1 MIHRDISPDNIM
13 IRRDGQVKLID
24 FGAARVAQEEDEKSL
39 TVMLKRGFSPEEQY
53 RSKGHQGPWTDIYA
67 LCATMYYMLTG
78 VIPPESM
85 ERVLEDKYVSLKEY
99 DIELDTK
106 IADAIDK
113 GLCVLAK
120 NRYQS
125 MSDLIHDIYGEE
137 EKLVIPKKDM
147 ASMEVESAVGETV
160 LDDNSTVLMD
170 DENKTVLMDEAEEIN
185 PIVVGKNKIVKFN
198 GKKKIF
204 AVIVLLA
211 IVLIGG
217 TFSFIA
223 QNSGNKE
230 ELANVASKE
239 NAVTTPT
246 VSPTPTAEIT
256 ATPEVLMPN
265 LVNQKIEEITPQ
277 IQSIQQGANIKTIE
291 VYSNTV
297 PVGNIV
303 SQLPEAG
310 SLLNPSQPLVVTLEV
325 SKGEELMT
333 VPNVKGKSLTTAKSK
348 LKKSGLKLKT
358 KSKYSSSYSKGKVIS
373 QNKKASAKVKKN
385 TTIQLVVSKGPKPTK
400 KPQATPRPT
409 VRPQRPTTSSG
420 KSSKKSKKSNK
431 SSDFQV
437 IGSDDYIELDT
448 IEKAYQIIV
457 SENVE
462 IVCFGFNKVN
472 TKGKIVEKNIPRM
485 GKNVF
490 KNSEIIL
497 DFLPNLISENP
508 KTGKSSNLNMSA
520 WAAVYSMKLIKEN
533 NWKFVSEREIISE
546 DVYSLLNLYRNV
558 KKVAILEEALYYYC
572 ENNTSLTKVYRKDR
586 YERIEYCYKR
596 CAELCKKIGY
606 PVEIESR
613 IIYPYIGNTI
623 AALKQI
629 VGSNNNFE
637 EKINELKKIIY
648 SNTLQQVLRI
658 AKNNKVNMSKKIL
671 FFCIRKKMIKLMYLL
686 IYIKQRVKNYEN

>member
-1 MIHRDISPDNIM
+1 MQEINTDDIKCPHCGFDPNAYKVNPRCLRLGTKLAGKYIIGKVIGEGGFGITYIGWDEKLELPIAIKEFFPPKIASRDTTTGNNTIYMFDHADEKSFEEGMRRSVKEARSMSKLEAYEGIVSIRDFFNENKTAYIIMEYVDGETLKEYLKENGKMEPEDVLKVMKPVMKALEQMHRTGMIHRDISPDNIM

-217 TFSFIA
+217 TFAFIA

-437 IGSDDYIELDT
+437 IGSDDYIEL
-448 IEKAYQIIV
+448 
-457 SENVE
+457 N
-462 IVCFGFNKVN
+462 
-472 TKGKIVEKNIPRM
+472 
-485 GKNVF
+485 
-490 KNSEIIL
+490 
-497 DFLPNLISENP
+497 
-508 KTGKSSNLNMSA
+508 
-520 WAAVYSMKLIKEN
+520 
-533 NWKFVSEREIISE
+533 
-546 DVYSLLNLYRNV
+546 
-558 KKVAILEEALYYYC
+558 
-572 ENNTSLTKVYRKDR
+572 
-586 YERIEYCYKR
+586 
-596 CAELCKKIGY
+596 
-606 PVEIESR
+606 
-613 IIYPYIGNTI
+613 
-623 AALKQI
+623 
-629 VGSNNNFE
+629 
-637 EKINELKKIIY
+637 
-648 SNTLQQVLRI
+648 
-658 AKNNKVNMSKKIL
+658 
-671 FFCIRKKMIKLMYLL
+671 
-686 IYIKQRVKNYEN
+686 

>member
-1 MIHRDISPDNIM
+1 MQEINTDDIKCPHCGFNPNAYKVNPRCLRLGTKLAGKYIIGKVIGEGGFGITYIGWDEKLELPIAIKEFFPPKIASRDTTTGNNTIYMFDHADEKSFEEGMRRSVKEARSMSKLEAYEGIVSIRDFFNENKTAYIIMEYVDGETLKEYLKENGKMEPEDVLKVMKPVMKALEQMHRTGMIHRDISPDNIM

-67 LCATMYYMLTG
+67 LSATMYYMLTG

-125 MSDLIHDIYGEE
+125 MSDLIHAIYGEE
-137 EKLVIPKKDM
+137 EKRVIPKKDM

-170 DENKTVLMDEAEEIN
+170 DENKTVLMDEAEKIDQ
-185 PIVVGKNKIVKFN
+185 IVVEKNRIVKFN

-217 TFSFIA
+217 TFVFTA
-223 QNSGNKE
+223 QNSGDKKE
-230 ELANVASKE
+230 LTNVASKE

-246 VSPTPTAEIT
+246 TSPTPTVEVT

-437 IGSDDYIELDT
+437 IGSDDYIEL
-448 IEKAYQIIV
+448 
-457 SENVE
+457 N
-462 IVCFGFNKVN
+462 
-472 TKGKIVEKNIPRM
+472 
-485 GKNVF
+485 
-490 KNSEIIL
+490 
-497 DFLPNLISENP
+497 
-508 KTGKSSNLNMSA
+508 
-520 WAAVYSMKLIKEN
+520 
-533 NWKFVSEREIISE
+533 
-546 DVYSLLNLYRNV
+546 
-558 KKVAILEEALYYYC
+558 
-572 ENNTSLTKVYRKDR
+572 
-586 YERIEYCYKR
+586 
-596 CAELCKKIGY
+596 
-606 PVEIESR
+606 
-613 IIYPYIGNTI
+613 
-623 AALKQI
+623 
-629 VGSNNNFE
+629 
-637 EKINELKKIIY
+637 
-648 SNTLQQVLRI
+648 
-658 AKNNKVNMSKKIL
+658 
-671 FFCIRKKMIKLMYLL
+671 
-686 IYIKQRVKNYEN
+686 

>member
-1 MIHRDISPDNIM
+1 MSENNKKICLGCMQEINTDDIKCPHCGFNPNAYKVNPRCLRLGTKLAGKYIIGKVIGEGGFGITYIGWDEKLELPIAIKEFFPPKIASRDTTTGNNTIYMFDHADEKSFEEGMRRSVKEARSMSKLEAYEGIVSIRDFFNENKTAYIIMEYVDGETLKEYLKENGKMEPEDVLKVMKPVMKALEQMHRTGMIHRDISPDNIM

-24 FGAARVAQEEDEKSL
+24 FGATRVAQEEDEKSL

-67 LCATMYYMLTG
+67 LSATMYYMLTG

-137 EKLVIPKKDM
+137 EKRVIPKDM
-147 ASMEVESAVGETV
+147 ASMEVESAVGENV

-170 DENKTVLMDEAEEIN
+170 DENKTVLMDEAEKIDQ
-185 PIVVGKNKIVKFN
+185 IVVEKNRIVKFN
-198 GKKKIF
+198 GKKKIL
-204 AVIVLLA
+204 AVIVSLA

-217 TFSFIA
+217 IFVFTA
-223 QNSGNKE
+223 QNSGDKKE
-230 ELANVASKE
+230 LTNVASKE

-246 VSPTPTAEIT
+246 TSPTPTVEVT

-291 VYSNTV
+291 VYSDTV

-310 SLLNPSQPLVVTLEV
+310 SLLNQSQPLVVTLEV

-373 QNKKASAKVKKN
+373 QNKKASSKVKKN
-385 TTIQLVVSKGPKPTK
+385 TTIQLVVSKGPEPTK

-437 IGSDDYIELDT
+437 IGSDDYIEL
-448 IEKAYQIIV
+448 
-457 SENVE
+457 N
-462 IVCFGFNKVN
+462 
-472 TKGKIVEKNIPRM
+472 
-485 GKNVF
+485 
-490 KNSEIIL
+490 
-497 DFLPNLISENP
+497 
-508 KTGKSSNLNMSA
+508 
-520 WAAVYSMKLIKEN
+520 
-533 NWKFVSEREIISE
+533 
-546 DVYSLLNLYRNV
+546 
-558 KKVAILEEALYYYC
+558 
-572 ENNTSLTKVYRKDR
+572 
-586 YERIEYCYKR
+586 
-596 CAELCKKIGY
+596 
-606 PVEIESR
+606 
-613 IIYPYIGNTI
+613 
-623 AALKQI
+623 
-629 VGSNNNFE
+629 
-637 EKINELKKIIY
+637 
-648 SNTLQQVLRI
+648 
-658 AKNNKVNMSKKIL
+658 
-671 FFCIRKKMIKLMYLL
+671 
-686 IYIKQRVKNYEN
+686 

>member
-1 MIHRDISPDNIM
+1 MSENNKKICLGCMQEINTDDIKCPHCGFNPNAYKVNPRCLRLGTKLAGKYIIGKVIGEGGFGITYIGWDEKLELPIAIKEFFPPKIASRDTTTGNNTIYMFDHADEKSFEEGMRRSVKEARSMSKLEAYEGIVSIRDFFNENKTAYIIMEYVDGETLKEYLKENGKMEPEDVLKVMKPVMKALEQMHRTGMIHRDISPDNIM

-67 LCATMYYMLTG
+67 LSATMYYMLTG

-137 EKLVIPKKDM
+137 EKRVIPKKDM

-170 DENKTVLMDEAEEIN
+170 DENKTVLMDDAEKIDQ
-185 PIVVGKNKIVKFN
+185 IVVEKNRIVKFN
-198 GKKKIF
+198 GKKKIL
-204 AVIVLLA
+204 AVIVSLA

-217 TFSFIA
+217 IFVFTA
-223 QNSGNKE
+223 QNSGDKKE
-230 ELANVASKE
+230 LTNVASKE

-246 VSPTPTAEIT
+246 TSPTPTVEVT
-256 ATPEVLMPN
+256 ATPKVLMPN

-291 VYSNTV
+291 VYSDTV

-310 SLLNPSQPLVVTLEV
+310 SLLNQSQPLVVTLEV

-373 QNKKASAKVKKN
+373 QNKKASSKVKKN

-409 VRPQRPTTSSG
+409 VRPKRPATSSG
-420 KSSKKSKKSNK
+420 KSSKKRKKSDE

-437 IGSDDYIELDT
+437 IGSDDYIEL
-448 IEKAYQIIV
+448 
-457 SENVE
+457 N
-462 IVCFGFNKVN
+462 
-472 TKGKIVEKNIPRM
+472 
-485 GKNVF
+485 
-490 KNSEIIL
+490 
-497 DFLPNLISENP
+497 
-508 KTGKSSNLNMSA
+508 
-520 WAAVYSMKLIKEN
+520 
-533 NWKFVSEREIISE
+533 
-546 DVYSLLNLYRNV
+546 
-558 KKVAILEEALYYYC
+558 
-572 ENNTSLTKVYRKDR
+572 
-586 YERIEYCYKR
+586 
-596 CAELCKKIGY
+596 
-606 PVEIESR
+606 
-613 IIYPYIGNTI
+613 
-623 AALKQI
+623 
-629 VGSNNNFE
+629 
-637 EKINELKKIIY
+637 
-648 SNTLQQVLRI
+648 
-658 AKNNKVNMSKKIL
+658 
-671 FFCIRKKMIKLMYLL
+671 
-686 IYIKQRVKNYEN
+686 

>member
-1 MIHRDISPDNIM
+1 MEKKICLGCMQEINTDDIKCPHCGFNPNAYKVNPRCLRLGTKLAGKYIIGKVIGEGGFGITYIGWDEKLELPIAIKEFFPPKIASRDTTTGNNTIYMFDHADEKSFEEGMRRSVKEARSMSKLEAYEGIVSIRDFFNENKTAYIIMEYVDGETLKEYLKENEKMEPEDVLKVMKPVMKALEQMHRTGMIHRDISPDNIM

-217 TFSFIA
+217 TFAFIA

-333 VPNVKGKSLTTAKSK
+333 VPNVKGKSLTTAKNK

-437 IGSDDYIELDT
+437 IGSDDYIEL
-448 IEKAYQIIV
+448 
-457 SENVE
+457 N
-462 IVCFGFNKVN
+462 
-472 TKGKIVEKNIPRM
+472 
-485 GKNVF
+485 
-490 KNSEIIL
+490 
-497 DFLPNLISENP
+497 
-508 KTGKSSNLNMSA
+508 
-520 WAAVYSMKLIKEN
+520 
-533 NWKFVSEREIISE
+533 
-546 DVYSLLNLYRNV
+546 
-558 KKVAILEEALYYYC
+558 
-572 ENNTSLTKVYRKDR
+572 
-586 YERIEYCYKR
+586 
-596 CAELCKKIGY
+596 
-606 PVEIESR
+606 
-613 IIYPYIGNTI
+613 
-623 AALKQI
+623 
-629 VGSNNNFE
+629 
-637 EKINELKKIIY
+637 
-648 SNTLQQVLRI
+648 
-658 AKNNKVNMSKKIL
+658 
-671 FFCIRKKMIKLMYLL
+671 
-686 IYIKQRVKNYEN
+686 

>member
-1 MIHRDISPDNIM
+1 MLISVVLPIYNVEKYL
-13 IRRDGQVKLID
+13 RRCLDSIVNQTYKN
-24 FGAARVAQEEDEKSL
+24 
-39 TVMLKRGFSPEEQY
+39 
-53 RSKGHQGPWTDIYA
+53 
-67 LCATMYYMLTG
+67 
-78 VIPPESM
+78 
-85 ERVLEDKYVSLKEY
+85 LEIL
-99 DIELDTK
+99 
-106 IADAIDK
+106 
-113 GLCVLAK
+113 
-120 NRYQS
+120 
-125 MSDLIHDIYGEE
+125 
-137 EKLVIPKKDM
+137 
-147 ASMEVESAVGETV
+147 
-160 LDDNSTVLMD
+160 
-170 DENKTVLMDEAEEIN
+170 
-185 PIVVGKNKIVKFN
+185 
-198 GKKKIF
+198 
-204 AVIVLLA
+204 
-211 IVLIGG
+211 
-217 TFSFIA
+217 
-223 QNSGNKE
+223 
-230 ELANVASKE
+230 
-239 NAVTTPT
+239 
-246 VSPTPTAEIT
+246 
-256 ATPEVLMPN
+256 
-265 LVNQKIEEITPQ
+265 LVNDGSTDNCLKICEE
-277 IQSIQQGANIKTIE
+277 
-291 VYSNTV
+291 Y
-297 PVGNIV
+297 
-303 SQLPEAG
+303 
-310 SLLNPSQPLVVTLEV
+310 
-325 SKGEELMT
+325 
-333 VPNVKGKSLTTAKSK
+333 AKSDNRI
-348 LKKSGLKLKT
+348 
-358 KSKYSSSYSKGKVIS
+358 KVI
-373 QNKKASAKVKKN
+373 NKKNAGLGMARN
-385 TTIQLVVSKGPKPTK
+385 TGIDNARGEYICFFD
-400 KPQATPRPT
+400 
-409 VRPQRPTTSSG
+409 
-420 KSSKKSKKSNK
+420 SN
-431 SSDFQV
+431 
-437 IGSDDYIELDT
+437 DYIELDT

>member
-1 MIHRDISPDNIM
+1 MSENNKKICLGCMQEINTDDIKCPHCGFDPNAYKVNPRCLRLGTKLAGKYIIGKVIGEGGFGITYIGWDEKLELPIAIKEFFPPKIASRDTTTGNNTIYMFDHADEKSFEEGMRRSVKEARSMSKLEAYEGIVSIRDFFNENKTAYIIMEYVDGETLKEYLKENEKMEPEDVLKVMKPVMKALEQMHRTGMIHRDISPDNIM

-217 TFSFIA
+217 TFAFIA

-400 KPQATPRPT
+400 KPQATPRPM

-437 IGSDDYIELDT
+437 IGSDDYIEL
-448 IEKAYQIIV
+448 
-457 SENVE
+457 N
-462 IVCFGFNKVN
+462 
-472 TKGKIVEKNIPRM
+472 
-485 GKNVF
+485 
-490 KNSEIIL
+490 
-497 DFLPNLISENP
+497 
-508 KTGKSSNLNMSA
+508 
-520 WAAVYSMKLIKEN
+520 
-533 NWKFVSEREIISE
+533 
-546 DVYSLLNLYRNV
+546 
-558 KKVAILEEALYYYC
+558 
-572 ENNTSLTKVYRKDR
+572 
-586 YERIEYCYKR
+586 
-596 CAELCKKIGY
+596 
-606 PVEIESR
+606 
-613 IIYPYIGNTI
+613 
-623 AALKQI
+623 
-629 VGSNNNFE
+629 
-637 EKINELKKIIY
+637 
-648 SNTLQQVLRI
+648 
-658 AKNNKVNMSKKIL
+658 
-671 FFCIRKKMIKLMYLL
+671 
-686 IYIKQRVKNYEN
+686 

>member
-1 MIHRDISPDNIM
+1 MSENNKKICLGCMQEINTDDIKCPHCGFDPNAYKVNPRCLRLGTKLAGKYIIGKVIGEGGFGITYIGWDEKLELPIAIKEFFPPKIASRDTTTGNNTIYMFDHADEKSFEEGMRRSVKEARSMSKLEAYEGIVSIRDFFNENKTAYIIMEYVDGETLKEYLKENEKMEPEDVLKVMKPVMKALEQMHRTGMIHRDISPDNIM

-211 IVLIGG
+211 IVLVGG
-217 TFSFIA
+217 TFAFIA

-291 VYSNTV
+291 VYSNTI

-437 IGSDDYIELDT
+437 IGSDDYIEL
-448 IEKAYQIIV
+448 
-457 SENVE
+457 N
-462 IVCFGFNKVN
+462 
-472 TKGKIVEKNIPRM
+472 
-485 GKNVF
+485 
-490 KNSEIIL
+490 
-497 DFLPNLISENP
+497 
-508 KTGKSSNLNMSA
+508 
-520 WAAVYSMKLIKEN
+520 
-533 NWKFVSEREIISE
+533 
-546 DVYSLLNLYRNV
+546 
-558 KKVAILEEALYYYC
+558 
-572 ENNTSLTKVYRKDR
+572 
-586 YERIEYCYKR
+586 
-596 CAELCKKIGY
+596 
-606 PVEIESR
+606 
-613 IIYPYIGNTI
+613 
-623 AALKQI
+623 
-629 VGSNNNFE
+629 
-637 EKINELKKIIY
+637 
-648 SNTLQQVLRI
+648 
-658 AKNNKVNMSKKIL
+658 
-671 FFCIRKKMIKLMYLL
+671 
-686 IYIKQRVKNYEN
+686 

>member
-1 MIHRDISPDNIM
+1 MSEMEKKICLGCMQEINTDDIKCPHCGFNPNAYKVNPRCLRLGTKLAGKYIIGKVIGEGGFGITYIGWDEKLELPIAIKEFFPPKIASRDTTTGNNTIYMFDHADEKSFEEGMRRSVKEARSMSKLEAYEGIVSIRDFFNENKTAYIIMEYVDGETLKEYLKENEKMEPEDVLKVMKPVMKALEQMHRTGMIHRDISPDNIM

-217 TFSFIA
+217 TFAFIA

-333 VPNVKGKSLTTAKSK
+333 VPNVKGKSLTTAKNK

-437 IGSDDYIELDT
+437 IGSDDYIEL
-448 IEKAYQIIV
+448 
-457 SENVE
+457 N
-462 IVCFGFNKVN
+462 
-472 TKGKIVEKNIPRM
+472 
-485 GKNVF
+485 
-490 KNSEIIL
+490 
-497 DFLPNLISENP
+497 
-508 KTGKSSNLNMSA
+508 
-520 WAAVYSMKLIKEN
+520 
-533 NWKFVSEREIISE
+533 
-546 DVYSLLNLYRNV
+546 
-558 KKVAILEEALYYYC
+558 
-572 ENNTSLTKVYRKDR
+572 
-586 YERIEYCYKR
+586 
-596 CAELCKKIGY
+596 
-606 PVEIESR
+606 
-613 IIYPYIGNTI
+613 
-623 AALKQI
+623 
-629 VGSNNNFE
+629 
-637 EKINELKKIIY
+637 
-648 SNTLQQVLRI
+648 
-658 AKNNKVNMSKKIL
+658 
-671 FFCIRKKMIKLMYLL
+671 
-686 IYIKQRVKNYEN
+686 

>member
-1 MIHRDISPDNIM
+1 MSENNKKICLGCMQEINTDDIKCPHCGFNPNAYKVNPRCLRLGTKLAGKYIIGKVIGEGGFGITYIGWDEKLELPIAIKEFFPPKIASRDTTTGNNTIYMFDHADEKSFEEGMRRSVKEARSMSKLEAYEGIVSIRDFFNENKTAYIIMEYVDGETLKEYLKENGKMEPEDVLKVMKPVMKALEQMHRTGMIHRDISLDNIM

-24 FGAARVAQEEDEKSL
+24 FGATRVAQEEDEKSL

-67 LCATMYYMLTG
+67 LSATMYYMLTG

-137 EKLVIPKKDM
+137 ERRVIPKKDM
-147 ASMEVESAVGETV
+147 ASMEVESAVGENV

-170 DENKTVLMDEAEEIN
+170 DENKTVLMDEAEKIDQ
-185 PIVVGKNKIVKFN
+185 IVVEKNRIVKFN
-198 GKKKIF
+198 GKKKIL
-204 AVIVLLA
+204 AVIVSLA

-217 TFSFIA
+217 IFVFTA
-223 QNSGNKE
+223 QNSGDKKE
-230 ELANVASKE
+230 LTNVASKE

-246 VSPTPTAEIT
+246 TSPTPTVEVT

-291 VYSNTV
+291 VYSDTV

-373 QNKKASAKVKKN
+373 QNKKASSKVKKN
-385 TTIQLVVSKGPKPTK
+385 TTIQLVVSKGPEPTK

-437 IGSDDYIELDT
+437 IGSDDYIEL
-448 IEKAYQIIV
+448 
-457 SENVE
+457 N
-462 IVCFGFNKVN
+462 
-472 TKGKIVEKNIPRM
+472 
-485 GKNVF
+485 
-490 KNSEIIL
+490 
-497 DFLPNLISENP
+497 
-508 KTGKSSNLNMSA
+508 
-520 WAAVYSMKLIKEN
+520 
-533 NWKFVSEREIISE
+533 
-546 DVYSLLNLYRNV
+546 
-558 KKVAILEEALYYYC
+558 
-572 ENNTSLTKVYRKDR
+572 
-586 YERIEYCYKR
+586 
-596 CAELCKKIGY
+596 
-606 PVEIESR
+606 
-613 IIYPYIGNTI
+613 
-623 AALKQI
+623 
-629 VGSNNNFE
+629 
-637 EKINELKKIIY
+637 
-648 SNTLQQVLRI
+648 
-658 AKNNKVNMSKKIL
+658 
-671 FFCIRKKMIKLMYLL
+671 
-686 IYIKQRVKNYEN
+686 

>member
-1 MIHRDISPDNIM
+1 MSENNKKICLGCMQEINTDDIKCPHCGFDPNAYKVNPRCLRLGTKLAGKYIIGKVIGEGGFGITYIGWDEKLELPIAIKEFFPPKIASRDTTTGNNTIYMFDHADEKSFEEGMRRSVKEARSMSKLEAYEGIVSIRDFFNENKTAYIIMEYVDGETLKEYLKENEKMEPEDVLKVMKPVMKALEQMHRTGMIHRDISPDNIM

-170 DENKTVLMDEAEEIN
+170 DENKTVLMDEAEKIDQ
-185 PIVVGKNKIVKFN
+185 IVVEKNRIVKFN

-217 TFSFIA
+217 TFAFIA

-246 VSPTPTAEIT
+246 TSPTPTVEVT

-437 IGSDDYIELDT
+437 IGSDDYIEL
-448 IEKAYQIIV
+448 
-457 SENVE
+457 N
-462 IVCFGFNKVN
+462 
-472 TKGKIVEKNIPRM
+472 
-485 GKNVF
+485 
-490 KNSEIIL
+490 
-497 DFLPNLISENP
+497 
-508 KTGKSSNLNMSA
+508 
-520 WAAVYSMKLIKEN
+520 
-533 NWKFVSEREIISE
+533 
-546 DVYSLLNLYRNV
+546 
-558 KKVAILEEALYYYC
+558 
-572 ENNTSLTKVYRKDR
+572 
-586 YERIEYCYKR
+586 
-596 CAELCKKIGY
+596 
-606 PVEIESR
+606 
-613 IIYPYIGNTI
+613 
-623 AALKQI
+623 
-629 VGSNNNFE
+629 
-637 EKINELKKIIY
+637 
-648 SNTLQQVLRI
+648 
-658 AKNNKVNMSKKIL
+658 
-671 FFCIRKKMIKLMYLL
+671 
-686 IYIKQRVKNYEN
+686 

>member
-1 MIHRDISPDNIM
+1 MQKINTDDIKCPHCGFDPNAYKVNPRCLRLGTKLAGKYIIGKVIGEGGFGITYIGWDEKLELPIAIKEFFPPKIASRDTTTGNNTIYMFDHADEKSFEEGMRRSVKEARSMSKLEAYEGIVSIRDFFNENKTAYIIMEYVDGETLKEYLKENEKMEPEDVLKVMKPVMKALEQMHRTGMIHRDISPDNIM

-211 IVLIGG
+211 IVLVGG
-217 TFSFIA
+217 TFAFIA

-291 VYSNTV
+291 VYSNTI

-437 IGSDDYIELDT
+437 IGSDDYIEL
-448 IEKAYQIIV
+448 
-457 SENVE
+457 N
-462 IVCFGFNKVN
+462 
-472 TKGKIVEKNIPRM
+472 
-485 GKNVF
+485 
-490 KNSEIIL
+490 
-497 DFLPNLISENP
+497 
-508 KTGKSSNLNMSA
+508 
-520 WAAVYSMKLIKEN
+520 
-533 NWKFVSEREIISE
+533 
-546 DVYSLLNLYRNV
+546 
-558 KKVAILEEALYYYC
+558 
-572 ENNTSLTKVYRKDR
+572 
-586 YERIEYCYKR
+586 
-596 CAELCKKIGY
+596 
-606 PVEIESR
+606 
-613 IIYPYIGNTI
+613 
-623 AALKQI
+623 
-629 VGSNNNFE
+629 
-637 EKINELKKIIY
+637 
-648 SNTLQQVLRI
+648 
-658 AKNNKVNMSKKIL
+658 
-671 FFCIRKKMIKLMYLL
+671 
-686 IYIKQRVKNYEN
+686 

>member
-1 MIHRDISPDNIM
+1 MSENNKKICLGCMQEINTDDIKCPHCGFDPNAYKVNPRCLRLGTKLAGKYIIGRVIGEGGFGITYIGWDEKLELPIAIKEFFPPKIASRDTTTGNNTIYMFDHADEKSFEEGMRRSVKEARSMSKLEAYEGIVSIRDFFNENKTAYIIMEYVDGETLKEYLKENEKMEPEDVLKVMKPVMKALEQMHRTGMIHRDISPDNIM

-211 IVLIGG
+211 IVLVGG
-217 TFSFIA
+217 TFAFIA

-291 VYSNTV
+291 VYSNTI

-437 IGSDDYIELDT
+437 IGSDDYIEL
-448 IEKAYQIIV
+448 
-457 SENVE
+457 N
-462 IVCFGFNKVN
+462 
-472 TKGKIVEKNIPRM
+472 
-485 GKNVF
+485 
-490 KNSEIIL
+490 
-497 DFLPNLISENP
+497 
-508 KTGKSSNLNMSA
+508 
-520 WAAVYSMKLIKEN
+520 
-533 NWKFVSEREIISE
+533 
-546 DVYSLLNLYRNV
+546 
-558 KKVAILEEALYYYC
+558 
-572 ENNTSLTKVYRKDR
+572 
-586 YERIEYCYKR
+586 
-596 CAELCKKIGY
+596 
-606 PVEIESR
+606 
-613 IIYPYIGNTI
+613 
-623 AALKQI
+623 
-629 VGSNNNFE
+629 
-637 EKINELKKIIY
+637 
-648 SNTLQQVLRI
+648 
-658 AKNNKVNMSKKIL
+658 
-671 FFCIRKKMIKLMYLL
+671 
-686 IYIKQRVKNYEN
+686 

>member
-1 MIHRDISPDNIM
+1 MSENNKKICLGCMQEINTDDIKCPHCGFDPNAYKVNPRCLRLGTKLAGKYIIGKVIGEGGFGITYIGWDEKLELPIAIKEFFPPKIASRDTTTGNNTIYMFDHADEKSFEEGMRRSVKEARSMSKLEAYEGIVSIRDFFNENKTAYIIMEYVDGETLKEYLKENEKMEPEDVLKVMKPVMKALEQMHRTGMIHRDISPDNIM

-211 IVLIGG
+211 IVLVGG
-217 TFSFIA
+217 TFAFIA

-291 VYSNTV
+291 VYSNTI

-358 KSKYSSSYSKGKVIS
+358 NSKYSSSYSKGKVIS

-437 IGSDDYIELDT
+437 IGSDDYIEL
-448 IEKAYQIIV
+448 
-457 SENVE
+457 N
-462 IVCFGFNKVN
+462 
-472 TKGKIVEKNIPRM
+472 
-485 GKNVF
+485 
-490 KNSEIIL
+490 
-497 DFLPNLISENP
+497 
-508 KTGKSSNLNMSA
+508 
-520 WAAVYSMKLIKEN
+520 
-533 NWKFVSEREIISE
+533 
-546 DVYSLLNLYRNV
+546 
-558 KKVAILEEALYYYC
+558 
-572 ENNTSLTKVYRKDR
+572 
-586 YERIEYCYKR
+586 
-596 CAELCKKIGY
+596 
-606 PVEIESR
+606 
-613 IIYPYIGNTI
+613 
-623 AALKQI
+623 
-629 VGSNNNFE
+629 
-637 EKINELKKIIY
+637 
-648 SNTLQQVLRI
+648 
-658 AKNNKVNMSKKIL
+658 
-671 FFCIRKKMIKLMYLL
+671 
-686 IYIKQRVKNYEN
+686 

>member
-1 MIHRDISPDNIM
+1 MSENSKKICLGCMQEINTDDIKCPHCGFDPNAYKVNPRCLRLGTKLAGKYIIGKVIGEGGFGITYIGWDEKLELPIAIKEFFPPKIASRDTTTGNNTIYMFDHADEKSFEEGMRRSVKEARSMSKLEAYEGIVSIRDFFNENKTAYIIMEYVDGETLKEYLKENEKMEPEDVLKVMKPVMKALEQMHRTGMIHRDISPDNIM

-211 IVLIGG
+211 IVLVGG
-217 TFSFIA
+217 TFAFIA

-291 VYSNTV
+291 VYSNTI

-373 QNKKASAKVKKN
+373 QNKKATAKVKKN

-437 IGSDDYIELDT
+437 IGSDDYIEL
-448 IEKAYQIIV
+448 
-457 SENVE
+457 N
-462 IVCFGFNKVN
+462 
-472 TKGKIVEKNIPRM
+472 
-485 GKNVF
+485 
-490 KNSEIIL
+490 
-497 DFLPNLISENP
+497 
-508 KTGKSSNLNMSA
+508 
-520 WAAVYSMKLIKEN
+520 
-533 NWKFVSEREIISE
+533 
-546 DVYSLLNLYRNV
+546 
-558 KKVAILEEALYYYC
+558 
-572 ENNTSLTKVYRKDR
+572 
-586 YERIEYCYKR
+586 
-596 CAELCKKIGY
+596 
-606 PVEIESR
+606 
-613 IIYPYIGNTI
+613 
-623 AALKQI
+623 
-629 VGSNNNFE
+629 
-637 EKINELKKIIY
+637 
-648 SNTLQQVLRI
+648 
-658 AKNNKVNMSKKIL
+658 
-671 FFCIRKKMIKLMYLL
+671 
-686 IYIKQRVKNYEN
+686 

>member
-1 MIHRDISPDNIM
+1 MSENNKKICLGCMQEINTDDIKCPHCGFNPNAYKVNPRCLRLGTKLAGKYIIGKVIGEGGFGITYIGWDEKLELPIAIKEFFPPKIASRDTTTGNNTIYMFDHADEKSFEEGMRRSVKEARSMSKLEAYEGIVSIRDFFNENKTAYIIMEYVDGETLKEYLKENGKMEPEDVLKVMKPVMKALEQMHRTGMIHRDISPDNIM

-67 LCATMYYMLTG
+67 LSATMYYMLTG

-125 MSDLIHDIYGEE
+125 MSDLIHAIYGEE
-137 EKLVIPKKDM
+137 EKRVIPKKDM

-170 DENKTVLMDEAEEIN
+170 DENKTVLMDEAEKIDQ
-185 PIVVGKNKIVKFN
+185 IVVEKNRIVKFN

-217 TFSFIA
+217 TFVFTA
-223 QNSGNKE
+223 QNSGDKKE
-230 ELANVASKE
+230 LTNVASKE

-246 VSPTPTAEIT
+246 TSPTPTVEVT

-373 QNKKASAKVKKN
+373 QNKKASSKVKKN

-409 VRPQRPTTSSG
+409 VRPKRPATSSG
-420 KSSKKSKKSNK
+420 KSSKKRKKSDE

-437 IGSDDYIELDT
+437 IGSDDYIEL
-448 IEKAYQIIV
+448 
-457 SENVE
+457 N
-462 IVCFGFNKVN
+462 
-472 TKGKIVEKNIPRM
+472 
-485 GKNVF
+485 
-490 KNSEIIL
+490 
-497 DFLPNLISENP
+497 
-508 KTGKSSNLNMSA
+508 
-520 WAAVYSMKLIKEN
+520 
-533 NWKFVSEREIISE
+533 
-546 DVYSLLNLYRNV
+546 
-558 KKVAILEEALYYYC
+558 
-572 ENNTSLTKVYRKDR
+572 
-586 YERIEYCYKR
+586 
-596 CAELCKKIGY
+596 
-606 PVEIESR
+606 
-613 IIYPYIGNTI
+613 
-623 AALKQI
+623 
-629 VGSNNNFE
+629 
-637 EKINELKKIIY
+637 
-648 SNTLQQVLRI
+648 
-658 AKNNKVNMSKKIL
+658 
-671 FFCIRKKMIKLMYLL
+671 
-686 IYIKQRVKNYEN
+686 

>member
-1 MIHRDISPDNIM
+1 MSENSKKICLGCMQEINTDDIKCPHCGFDPNAYKVNPRCLRLGTKLAGKYIIGKVIGEGGFGITYIGWDEKLELPIAIKEFFPPKIASRDTTTGNNTIYMFDHADEKSFEEGMRRSVKEARSMSKLEAYEGIVSIRDFFNENKTAYIIMEYVDGETLKEYLKENEKMEPEDVLKVMKPVMKALEQMHRTGMIHRDISPDNIM

-170 DENKTVLMDEAEEIN
+170 DENKTVLVDEAEEIN

-211 IVLIGG
+211 IVLVGG
-217 TFSFIA
+217 TFAFIA

-291 VYSNTV
+291 VYSNTI

-437 IGSDDYIELDT
+437 IGSDDYIEL
-448 IEKAYQIIV
+448 
-457 SENVE
+457 N
-462 IVCFGFNKVN
+462 
-472 TKGKIVEKNIPRM
+472 
-485 GKNVF
+485 
-490 KNSEIIL
+490 
-497 DFLPNLISENP
+497 
-508 KTGKSSNLNMSA
+508 
-520 WAAVYSMKLIKEN
+520 
-533 NWKFVSEREIISE
+533 
-546 DVYSLLNLYRNV
+546 
-558 KKVAILEEALYYYC
+558 
-572 ENNTSLTKVYRKDR
+572 
-586 YERIEYCYKR
+586 
-596 CAELCKKIGY
+596 
-606 PVEIESR
+606 
-613 IIYPYIGNTI
+613 
-623 AALKQI
+623 
-629 VGSNNNFE
+629 
-637 EKINELKKIIY
+637 
-648 SNTLQQVLRI
+648 
-658 AKNNKVNMSKKIL
+658 
-671 FFCIRKKMIKLMYLL
+671 
-686 IYIKQRVKNYEN
+686 

>member
-1 MIHRDISPDNIM
+1 MSENNKKICLGCMQEINTDDIKCPHCGFNPNAYKVNPRCLRLGTKLAGKYIIGKVIGEGGFGITYIGWDEKLELPIAIKEFFPPKIASRDTTTGNNTIYMFDHADEKSFEEGMRRSVKEARSMSKLEAYEGIVSIRDFFNENKTAYIIMEYVDGETLKEYLKENGKMEPEDVLKVMKPVMKALEQMHRTGMIHRDISPDNIM

-67 LCATMYYMLTG
+67 LSATMYYMLTG

-125 MSDLIHDIYGEE
+125 MSDLIHAIYGEE
-137 EKLVIPKKDM
+137 EKRVIPKKDM

-170 DENKTVLMDEAEEIN
+170 DENKTVLMDEAEKIDQ
-185 PIVVGKNKIVKFN
+185 IVVEKNRIVKFN

-217 TFSFIA
+217 TFVFTA
-223 QNSGNKE
+223 QNSGDKKE
-230 ELANVASKE
+230 LTNVASKE

-246 VSPTPTAEIT
+246 TSPTPTVEVT

-437 IGSDDYIELDT
+437 IGSDDYIEL
-448 IEKAYQIIV
+448 
-457 SENVE
+457 N
-462 IVCFGFNKVN
+462 
-472 TKGKIVEKNIPRM
+472 
-485 GKNVF
+485 
-490 KNSEIIL
+490 
-497 DFLPNLISENP
+497 
-508 KTGKSSNLNMSA
+508 
-520 WAAVYSMKLIKEN
+520 
-533 NWKFVSEREIISE
+533 
-546 DVYSLLNLYRNV
+546 
-558 KKVAILEEALYYYC
+558 
-572 ENNTSLTKVYRKDR
+572 
-586 YERIEYCYKR
+586 
-596 CAELCKKIGY
+596 
-606 PVEIESR
+606 
-613 IIYPYIGNTI
+613 
-623 AALKQI
+623 
-629 VGSNNNFE
+629 
-637 EKINELKKIIY
+637 
-648 SNTLQQVLRI
+648 
-658 AKNNKVNMSKKIL
+658 
-671 FFCIRKKMIKLMYLL
+671 
-686 IYIKQRVKNYEN
+686 

>member
-1 MIHRDISPDNIM
+1 MSENNKKICLGCMQEINTDDIKCPHCGFDPNAYKVNPRCLRLGTKLAGKYIIGKVIGEGGFGITYIGWDEKLELPIAIKEFFPPKIASRDTTTGNNTIYMFDHADEKSFEEGMRRSVKEARSMSKLEAYEGIVSIRDFFNENKTAYIIMEYVDGETLKEYLKENEKMEPEDVLKVMKPVMKALEQMHRTGMIHRDISPDNIM

-39 TVMLKRGFSPEEQY
+39 AVMLKRGFSPEEQY

-217 TFSFIA
+217 TFAFIA

-400 KPQATPRPT
+400 KPQATPRPM

-437 IGSDDYIELDT
+437 IGSDDYIEL
-448 IEKAYQIIV
+448 
-457 SENVE
+457 N
-462 IVCFGFNKVN
+462 
-472 TKGKIVEKNIPRM
+472 
-485 GKNVF
+485 
-490 KNSEIIL
+490 
-497 DFLPNLISENP
+497 
-508 KTGKSSNLNMSA
+508 
-520 WAAVYSMKLIKEN
+520 
-533 NWKFVSEREIISE
+533 
-546 DVYSLLNLYRNV
+546 
-558 KKVAILEEALYYYC
+558 
-572 ENNTSLTKVYRKDR
+572 
-586 YERIEYCYKR
+586 
-596 CAELCKKIGY
+596 
-606 PVEIESR
+606 
-613 IIYPYIGNTI
+613 
-623 AALKQI
+623 
-629 VGSNNNFE
+629 
-637 EKINELKKIIY
+637 
-648 SNTLQQVLRI
+648 
-658 AKNNKVNMSKKIL
+658 
-671 FFCIRKKMIKLMYLL
+671 
-686 IYIKQRVKNYEN
+686 

>member
-1 MIHRDISPDNIM
+1 MSENNKKICLGCMQEINTDDIKCPHCGFDPNAYKVNPRCLRLGTKLAGKYIIGKVIGEGGFGITYIGWDEKLELPIAIKEFFPPKIASRDTTTGNNTIYMFDHADEKSFEEGMRRSVKEARSMSKLEAYEGIVSIRDFFNENKTAYIIMEYVDGETLKEYLKEKGKMEPEDVLKVMKPVMKALEQMHRTGMIHRDISPDNIM

-217 TFSFIA
+217 TFAFIA

-437 IGSDDYIELDT
+437 IGSDDYIEL
-448 IEKAYQIIV
+448 
-457 SENVE
+457 N
-462 IVCFGFNKVN
+462 
-472 TKGKIVEKNIPRM
+472 
-485 GKNVF
+485 
-490 KNSEIIL
+490 
-497 DFLPNLISENP
+497 
-508 KTGKSSNLNMSA
+508 
-520 WAAVYSMKLIKEN
+520 
-533 NWKFVSEREIISE
+533 
-546 DVYSLLNLYRNV
+546 
-558 KKVAILEEALYYYC
+558 
-572 ENNTSLTKVYRKDR
+572 
-586 YERIEYCYKR
+586 
-596 CAELCKKIGY
+596 
-606 PVEIESR
+606 
-613 IIYPYIGNTI
+613 
-623 AALKQI
+623 
-629 VGSNNNFE
+629 
-637 EKINELKKIIY
+637 
-648 SNTLQQVLRI
+648 
-658 AKNNKVNMSKKIL
+658 
-671 FFCIRKKMIKLMYLL
+671 
-686 IYIKQRVKNYEN
+686 

>member
-1 MIHRDISPDNIM
+1 MSENNKKICLGCMQEINTDDIKCPHCGFNPNAYKVNPRCLRLGTKLAGKYIIGKVIGEGGFGITYIGWDEKLELPIAIKEFFPPKIASRDTTTGNNTIYMFDHADEKSFEEGMRRSVKEARSMSKLEAYEGIVSIRDFFNENKTAYIIMEYVDGETLKEYLKENGKMEPEDVLKVMKPVMKALEQMHRTGMIHRDISPDNIM

-24 FGAARVAQEEDEKSL
+24 FGATRVAQEEYEKSL

-67 LCATMYYMLTG
+67 LSATMYYMLTG

-137 EKLVIPKKDM
+137 EKRVIPKKDM
-147 ASMEVESAVGETV
+147 ASMEVESAVGENV

-170 DENKTVLMDEAEEIN
+170 DENKTVLMDEAEKIDQ
-185 PIVVGKNKIVKFN
+185 IVVEKNRIVKFN
-198 GKKKIF
+198 GKKKIL
-204 AVIVLLA
+204 AVIVSLA

-217 TFSFIA
+217 IFVFTA
-223 QNSGNKE
+223 QNSGDKKE
-230 ELANVASKE
+230 LTNVASKE

-246 VSPTPTAEIT
+246 TSPTPTVEVT

-291 VYSNTV
+291 VYSDTV

-310 SLLNPSQPLVVTLEV
+310 SLLNQSQPLVVTLEV

-373 QNKKASAKVKKN
+373 QNKKASSKVKKN
-385 TTIQLVVSKGPKPTK
+385 TTIQLVVSKGPEPTK

-437 IGSDDYIELDT
+437 IGSDDYIEL
-448 IEKAYQIIV
+448 
-457 SENVE
+457 N
-462 IVCFGFNKVN
+462 
-472 TKGKIVEKNIPRM
+472 
-485 GKNVF
+485 
-490 KNSEIIL
+490 
-497 DFLPNLISENP
+497 
-508 KTGKSSNLNMSA
+508 
-520 WAAVYSMKLIKEN
+520 
-533 NWKFVSEREIISE
+533 
-546 DVYSLLNLYRNV
+546 
-558 KKVAILEEALYYYC
+558 
-572 ENNTSLTKVYRKDR
+572 
-586 YERIEYCYKR
+586 
-596 CAELCKKIGY
+596 
-606 PVEIESR
+606 
-613 IIYPYIGNTI
+613 
-623 AALKQI
+623 
-629 VGSNNNFE
+629 
-637 EKINELKKIIY
+637 
-648 SNTLQQVLRI
+648 
-658 AKNNKVNMSKKIL
+658 
-671 FFCIRKKMIKLMYLL
+671 
-686 IYIKQRVKNYEN
+686 

>member
-1 MIHRDISPDNIM
+1 MSENNKKICLGCMQEINTDDIKCPHCGFDPNAYKVNPRCLRLGTKLAGKYIIGKVIGEGGFGITYIGWDEKLELPIAIKEFFPPKIASRDTTTGNNTIYMFDHADEKSFEEGMRRSVKEARSMSKLEAYEGIVSIRDFFNENKTAYIIMEYVDGETLKEYLKENEKMEPEDVLKVMKPVMKALEQMHRTGMIHRDISPDNIM

-211 IVLIGG
+211 IVLVGG
-217 TFSFIA
+217 TFAFIA

-291 VYSNTV
+291 VYSNTI

-400 KPQATPRPT
+400 KPQATLRPT

-437 IGSDDYIELDT
+437 IGSDDYIEL
-448 IEKAYQIIV
+448 
-457 SENVE
+457 N
-462 IVCFGFNKVN
+462 
-472 TKGKIVEKNIPRM
+472 
-485 GKNVF
+485 
-490 KNSEIIL
+490 
-497 DFLPNLISENP
+497 
-508 KTGKSSNLNMSA
+508 
-520 WAAVYSMKLIKEN
+520 
-533 NWKFVSEREIISE
+533 
-546 DVYSLLNLYRNV
+546 
-558 KKVAILEEALYYYC
+558 
-572 ENNTSLTKVYRKDR
+572 
-586 YERIEYCYKR
+586 
-596 CAELCKKIGY
+596 
-606 PVEIESR
+606 
-613 IIYPYIGNTI
+613 
-623 AALKQI
+623 
-629 VGSNNNFE
+629 
-637 EKINELKKIIY
+637 
-648 SNTLQQVLRI
+648 
-658 AKNNKVNMSKKIL
+658 
-671 FFCIRKKMIKLMYLL
+671 
-686 IYIKQRVKNYEN
+686 

>member
-1 MIHRDISPDNIM
+1 MSEMEKKICLGCMQEINADDVMCPHCGFDPNNYRVNPRCLRLGTKLAGKYIIGKVIGEGGFGITYIGWDEKLELPIAIKEFFPPKIASRDTTTGNNTIYMFDHADEKSFEEGMRRSVKEARSMSKLEAYEGIVSIRDFFNENKTAYIIMEYVDGETLKEYLKENGKMEPEDVLKVMKPVMKALEQMHRTGMIHRDISPDNIM

-67 LCATMYYMLTG
+67 LSATMYYMLTG

-125 MSDLIHDIYGEE
+125 MSDLIHAIYGEE
-137 EKLVIPKKDM
+137 EKRVIPKKDM

-170 DENKTVLMDEAEEIN
+170 DENKTVLMDEAEKIDQ
-185 PIVVGKNKIVKFN
+185 IVVEKNRIVKFN

-217 TFSFIA
+217 TFVFTA
-223 QNSGNKE
+223 QNSGDKKE
-230 ELANVASKE
+230 LTNVASKE

-246 VSPTPTAEIT
+246 TSPTPTVEVT

-437 IGSDDYIELDT
+437 IGSDDYIEL
-448 IEKAYQIIV
+448 
-457 SENVE
+457 N
-462 IVCFGFNKVN
+462 
-472 TKGKIVEKNIPRM
+472 
-485 GKNVF
+485 
-490 KNSEIIL
+490 
-497 DFLPNLISENP
+497 
-508 KTGKSSNLNMSA
+508 
-520 WAAVYSMKLIKEN
+520 
-533 NWKFVSEREIISE
+533 
-546 DVYSLLNLYRNV
+546 
-558 KKVAILEEALYYYC
+558 
-572 ENNTSLTKVYRKDR
+572 
-586 YERIEYCYKR
+586 
-596 CAELCKKIGY
+596 
-606 PVEIESR
+606 
-613 IIYPYIGNTI
+613 
-623 AALKQI
+623 
-629 VGSNNNFE
+629 
-637 EKINELKKIIY
+637 
-648 SNTLQQVLRI
+648 
-658 AKNNKVNMSKKIL
+658 
-671 FFCIRKKMIKLMYLL
+671 
-686 IYIKQRVKNYEN
+686 

>member
-1 MIHRDISPDNIM
+1 MSENSKKICLGCMQKINTDDIKCPHCGFDPNAYKVNPRCLRLGTKLAGKYIIGKVIGEGGFGITYIGWDEKLELPIAIKEFFPPKIASRDTTTGNNTIYMFDHADEKSFEEGMRRSVKEARSMSKLEAYEGIVSIRDFFNENKTAYIIMEYVDGETLKEYLKENEKMEPEDVLKVMKPVMKALEQMHRTGMIHRDISPDNIM

-211 IVLIGG
+211 IVLVGG
-217 TFSFIA
+217 TFAFIA

-291 VYSNTV
+291 VYSNTI

-437 IGSDDYIELDT
+437 IGSDDYIEL
-448 IEKAYQIIV
+448 
-457 SENVE
+457 N
-462 IVCFGFNKVN
+462 
-472 TKGKIVEKNIPRM
+472 
-485 GKNVF
+485 
-490 KNSEIIL
+490 
-497 DFLPNLISENP
+497 
-508 KTGKSSNLNMSA
+508 
-520 WAAVYSMKLIKEN
+520 
-533 NWKFVSEREIISE
+533 
-546 DVYSLLNLYRNV
+546 
-558 KKVAILEEALYYYC
+558 
-572 ENNTSLTKVYRKDR
+572 
-586 YERIEYCYKR
+586 
-596 CAELCKKIGY
+596 
-606 PVEIESR
+606 
-613 IIYPYIGNTI
+613 
-623 AALKQI
+623 
-629 VGSNNNFE
+629 
-637 EKINELKKIIY
+637 
-648 SNTLQQVLRI
+648 
-658 AKNNKVNMSKKIL
+658 
-671 FFCIRKKMIKLMYLL
+671 
-686 IYIKQRVKNYEN
+686 

>member
-1 MIHRDISPDNIM
+1 MQEINTDDIKCPHCGFDPNAYKVNPRCLRLGTKLAGKYIIGKVIGEGGFGITYIGWDEKLELPIAIKEFFPPKIASRDTTTGNNTIYMFDHADEKSFEEGMRRSVKEARSMSKLEAYEGIVSIRDFFNENKTAYIIMEYVDGETLKEYLKENEKMEPEDVLKVMKPVMKALEQMHRTGMIHRDISPDNIM

-185 PIVVGKNKIVKFN
+185 PIVVGKNRIVKFN

-211 IVLIGG
+211 IVLVGG
-217 TFSFIA
+217 TFAFIA

-291 VYSNTV
+291 VYSNTI

-437 IGSDDYIELDT
+437 IGSDDYIEL
-448 IEKAYQIIV
+448 
-457 SENVE
+457 N
-462 IVCFGFNKVN
+462 
-472 TKGKIVEKNIPRM
+472 
-485 GKNVF
+485 
-490 KNSEIIL
+490 
-497 DFLPNLISENP
+497 
-508 KTGKSSNLNMSA
+508 
-520 WAAVYSMKLIKEN
+520 
-533 NWKFVSEREIISE
+533 
-546 DVYSLLNLYRNV
+546 
-558 KKVAILEEALYYYC
+558 
-572 ENNTSLTKVYRKDR
+572 
-586 YERIEYCYKR
+586 
-596 CAELCKKIGY
+596 
-606 PVEIESR
+606 
-613 IIYPYIGNTI
+613 
-623 AALKQI
+623 
-629 VGSNNNFE
+629 
-637 EKINELKKIIY
+637 
-648 SNTLQQVLRI
+648 
-658 AKNNKVNMSKKIL
+658 
-671 FFCIRKKMIKLMYLL
+671 
-686 IYIKQRVKNYEN
+686 

>member
-1 MIHRDISPDNIM
+1 MSENNKKICLGCMQEINTDDIKCPHCGFDPNAYKVNPRCLRLGTKLAGKYIIGKVIGEGGFGITYIGWDEKLELPIAIKEFFPPKIASRDTTTGNNTIYMFDHADEKSFEEGMRRSVKEARSMSKLEAYEGIVSIRDFFNENKTAYIIMEYVDGETLKEYLKENGKMEPEDVLKVMKPVMKALEQMHRTGMIHRDISPDNIM

-185 PIVVGKNKIVKFN
+185 PIVVVKNKIVKFN

-217 TFSFIA
+217 TFAFIA

-437 IGSDDYIELDT
+437 IGSDDYIEL
-448 IEKAYQIIV
+448 
-457 SENVE
+457 N
-462 IVCFGFNKVN
+462 
-472 TKGKIVEKNIPRM
+472 
-485 GKNVF
+485 
-490 KNSEIIL
+490 
-497 DFLPNLISENP
+497 
-508 KTGKSSNLNMSA
+508 
-520 WAAVYSMKLIKEN
+520 
-533 NWKFVSEREIISE
+533 
-546 DVYSLLNLYRNV
+546 
-558 KKVAILEEALYYYC
+558 
-572 ENNTSLTKVYRKDR
+572 
-586 YERIEYCYKR
+586 
-596 CAELCKKIGY
+596 
-606 PVEIESR
+606 
-613 IIYPYIGNTI
+613 
-623 AALKQI
+623 
-629 VGSNNNFE
+629 
-637 EKINELKKIIY
+637 
-648 SNTLQQVLRI
+648 
-658 AKNNKVNMSKKIL
+658 
-671 FFCIRKKMIKLMYLL
+671 
-686 IYIKQRVKNYEN
+686 

>member
-1 MIHRDISPDNIM
+1 MSENNKKICLGCMQEINTDDIKCPHCGFDPNAYKVNPRCLRLGTKLAGKYIIGKVIGEGGFGITYIGWDEKLELPIAIKEFFPPKIASRDTTTGNNTIYMFDHADEKSFEEGMRRSVKEARSMSKLEAYEGIVSIRDFFNENKTAYIIMEYVDGETLKEYLKENEKMEPEDVLKVMKPVMKALEQMHRTGMIHRDISPDNIM

-170 DENKTVLMDEAEEIN
+170 DENKTVLMDEAEKIDQ
-185 PIVVGKNKIVKFN
+185 IVVEKNRIVKFN

-217 TFSFIA
+217 TFAFIA

-246 VSPTPTAEIT
+246 TSPTPTVEVT

-358 KSKYSSSYSKGKVIS
+358 KSKYSSTYSKGKEIS

-437 IGSDDYIELDT
+437 IGSDDYIEL
-448 IEKAYQIIV
+448 
-457 SENVE
+457 N
-462 IVCFGFNKVN
+462 
-472 TKGKIVEKNIPRM
+472 
-485 GKNVF
+485 
-490 KNSEIIL
+490 
-497 DFLPNLISENP
+497 
-508 KTGKSSNLNMSA
+508 
-520 WAAVYSMKLIKEN
+520 
-533 NWKFVSEREIISE
+533 
-546 DVYSLLNLYRNV
+546 
-558 KKVAILEEALYYYC
+558 
-572 ENNTSLTKVYRKDR
+572 
-586 YERIEYCYKR
+586 
-596 CAELCKKIGY
+596 
-606 PVEIESR
+606 
-613 IIYPYIGNTI
+613 
-623 AALKQI
+623 
-629 VGSNNNFE
+629 
-637 EKINELKKIIY
+637 
-648 SNTLQQVLRI
+648 
-658 AKNNKVNMSKKIL
+658 
-671 FFCIRKKMIKLMYLL
+671 
-686 IYIKQRVKNYEN
+686 

>member
-1 MIHRDISPDNIM
+1 MSENNKKICLGCMQEINTDDIKCPHCGFDPNAYKVNPRCLRLGTKLAGKYIIGRVIGEGGFGITYIGWDEKLELPIAIKEFFPPKIASRDTTTGNNTIYMFDHADEKSFEEGMRRSVKEARSMSKLEAYEGIVSIRDFFNENKTAYIIMEYVDGETLKEYLKENEKMEPEDVLKVMKPVMKALEQMHRTGMIHRDISPDNIM

-113 GLCVLAK
+113 GLCVLTK

-170 DENKTVLMDEAEEIN
+170 DENKTVLMEEAEEIN

-217 TFSFIA
+217 TFTFIA

-333 VPNVKGKSLTTAKSK
+333 VPNVKGKSLTTAKRK

-437 IGSDDYIELDT
+437 IGSDDYIEL
-448 IEKAYQIIV
+448 
-457 SENVE
+457 N
-462 IVCFGFNKVN
+462 
-472 TKGKIVEKNIPRM
+472 
-485 GKNVF
+485 
-490 KNSEIIL
+490 
-497 DFLPNLISENP
+497 
-508 KTGKSSNLNMSA
+508 
-520 WAAVYSMKLIKEN
+520 
-533 NWKFVSEREIISE
+533 
-546 DVYSLLNLYRNV
+546 
-558 KKVAILEEALYYYC
+558 
-572 ENNTSLTKVYRKDR
+572 
-586 YERIEYCYKR
+586 
-596 CAELCKKIGY
+596 
-606 PVEIESR
+606 
-613 IIYPYIGNTI
+613 
-623 AALKQI
+623 
-629 VGSNNNFE
+629 
-637 EKINELKKIIY
+637 
-648 SNTLQQVLRI
+648 
-658 AKNNKVNMSKKIL
+658 
-671 FFCIRKKMIKLMYLL
+671 
-686 IYIKQRVKNYEN
+686 

>member
-1 MIHRDISPDNIM
+1 MSENNKKICLGCMQEINTDDIKCPHCGFNPNAYKVNPRCLRLGTKLAGKYIIGKVIGEGGFGITYIGWDEKLELPIAIKEFFPPKIASRDTTTGNNTIYMFDHADEKSFEEGMRRSVKEARSMSKLEAYEGIVSIRDFFNENKTAYIIMEYVDGETLKEYLKENGKMEPEDVLKVMKPVMKALEQMHRTGMIHRDISPDNIM

-67 LCATMYYMLTG
+67 LSATMYYMLTS

-113 GLCVLAK
+113 GLCVFAK

-137 EKLVIPKKDM
+137 EKRVIPKKDM

-170 DENKTVLMDEAEEIN
+170 DENKTVLMDEAEKIDQ
-185 PIVVGKNKIVKFN
+185 IVVEKNRIVKFN

-217 TFSFIA
+217 TFVFTA
-223 QNSGNKE
+223 QNSGDKKE
-230 ELANVASKE
+230 LTNVASKE

-246 VSPTPTAEIT
+246 TSPTPTVEVT

-437 IGSDDYIELDT
+437 IGSDDYIEL
-448 IEKAYQIIV
+448 
-457 SENVE
+457 N
-462 IVCFGFNKVN
+462 
-472 TKGKIVEKNIPRM
+472 
-485 GKNVF
+485 
-490 KNSEIIL
+490 
-497 DFLPNLISENP
+497 
-508 KTGKSSNLNMSA
+508 
-520 WAAVYSMKLIKEN
+520 
-533 NWKFVSEREIISE
+533 
-546 DVYSLLNLYRNV
+546 
-558 KKVAILEEALYYYC
+558 
-572 ENNTSLTKVYRKDR
+572 
-586 YERIEYCYKR
+586 
-596 CAELCKKIGY
+596 
-606 PVEIESR
+606 
-613 IIYPYIGNTI
+613 
-623 AALKQI
+623 
-629 VGSNNNFE
+629 
-637 EKINELKKIIY
+637 
-648 SNTLQQVLRI
+648 
-658 AKNNKVNMSKKIL
+658 
-671 FFCIRKKMIKLMYLL
+671 
-686 IYIKQRVKNYEN
+686 

>member
-1 MIHRDISPDNIM
+1 MQEINTDDIKCPHCGFDPNAYKVNPRCLRLGTKLAGKYIIGKVIGEGGFGITYIGWDEKLELPIAIKEFFPPKIASRDTTTGNNTIYMFDHADEKSFEEGMRRSVKEARSMSKLEAYEGIVSIRDFFNENKTAYIIMEYVDGETLKEYLKENEKMEPEDVLKVMKPVMKALEQMHRTGMIHRDISPDNIM

-217 TFSFIA
+217 TFAFIA

-230 ELANVASKE
+230 ELTNVASKE

-291 VYSNTV
+291 VYSNTI

-437 IGSDDYIELDT
+437 IGSDDYIEL
-448 IEKAYQIIV
+448 
-457 SENVE
+457 N
-462 IVCFGFNKVN
+462 
-472 TKGKIVEKNIPRM
+472 
-485 GKNVF
+485 
-490 KNSEIIL
+490 
-497 DFLPNLISENP
+497 
-508 KTGKSSNLNMSA
+508 
-520 WAAVYSMKLIKEN
+520 
-533 NWKFVSEREIISE
+533 
-546 DVYSLLNLYRNV
+546 
-558 KKVAILEEALYYYC
+558 
-572 ENNTSLTKVYRKDR
+572 
-586 YERIEYCYKR
+586 
-596 CAELCKKIGY
+596 
-606 PVEIESR
+606 
-613 IIYPYIGNTI
+613 
-623 AALKQI
+623 
-629 VGSNNNFE
+629 
-637 EKINELKKIIY
+637 
-648 SNTLQQVLRI
+648 
-658 AKNNKVNMSKKIL
+658 
-671 FFCIRKKMIKLMYLL
+671 
-686 IYIKQRVKNYEN
+686 

>member
-1 MIHRDISPDNIM
+1 MSENNKKICLGCMQEINTDDIKCPHCGFNPNAYKVNPRCLRLGTKLAGKYIIGKVIGEGGFGITYIGWDEKLELPIAIKEFFPPKIASRDTTTGNNTIYMFDHADEKSFEEGMRRSVKEARSMSKLEAYEGIVSIRDFFNENKTAYIIMEYVDGETLKEYLKENGKMEPEDVLKVMKPVMKALEQMHRTGMIHRDISPDNIM

-67 LCATMYYMLTG
+67 LSATMYYMLTG

-137 EKLVIPKKDM
+137 EKRVIPQKDM

-170 DENKTVLMDEAEEIN
+170 DENKTVLMDEAEKIDQ
-185 PIVVGKNKIVKFN
+185 IVVEKNRIVKFN
-198 GKKKIF
+198 GKKKIL
-204 AVIVLLA
+204 AVIVSLA

-217 TFSFIA
+217 IFVFTA
-223 QNSGNKE
+223 QNSGDKKE
-230 ELANVASKE
+230 LTNVASKE

-246 VSPTPTAEIT
+246 TSPTPTVEVT

-373 QNKKASAKVKKN
+373 QNKKASAKVKKD

-437 IGSDDYIELDT
+437 IGSDDYIEL
-448 IEKAYQIIV
+448 
-457 SENVE
+457 N
-462 IVCFGFNKVN
+462 
-472 TKGKIVEKNIPRM
+472 
-485 GKNVF
+485 
-490 KNSEIIL
+490 
-497 DFLPNLISENP
+497 
-508 KTGKSSNLNMSA
+508 
-520 WAAVYSMKLIKEN
+520 
-533 NWKFVSEREIISE
+533 
-546 DVYSLLNLYRNV
+546 
-558 KKVAILEEALYYYC
+558 
-572 ENNTSLTKVYRKDR
+572 
-586 YERIEYCYKR
+586 
-596 CAELCKKIGY
+596 
-606 PVEIESR
+606 
-613 IIYPYIGNTI
+613 
-623 AALKQI
+623 
-629 VGSNNNFE
+629 
-637 EKINELKKIIY
+637 
-648 SNTLQQVLRI
+648 
-658 AKNNKVNMSKKIL
+658 
-671 FFCIRKKMIKLMYLL
+671 
-686 IYIKQRVKNYEN
+686 

>member
-1 MIHRDISPDNIM
+1 MSENSKKICLGCMQEINTDDIKCPHCGFDPNAYKVNPRCLRLGTKLAGKYIIGKVIGEGGFGITYIGWDEKLELPIAIKEFFPPKIASRDTTTGNNTIYMFDHADEKSFEEGMRRSVKEARSMSKLEAYEGIVSIRDFFNENKTAYIIMEYVDGETLKEYLKENEKMEPEDVLKVMKPVMKALEQMHRTGMIHRDISPDNIM

-211 IVLIGG
+211 IVLVGG
-217 TFSFIA
+217 TFAFIA

-291 VYSNTV
+291 VYSNTI

-437 IGSDDYIELDT
+437 IGSDDYIEL
-448 IEKAYQIIV
+448 
-457 SENVE
+457 N
-462 IVCFGFNKVN
+462 
-472 TKGKIVEKNIPRM
+472 
-485 GKNVF
+485 
-490 KNSEIIL
+490 
-497 DFLPNLISENP
+497 
-508 KTGKSSNLNMSA
+508 
-520 WAAVYSMKLIKEN
+520 
-533 NWKFVSEREIISE
+533 
-546 DVYSLLNLYRNV
+546 
-558 KKVAILEEALYYYC
+558 
-572 ENNTSLTKVYRKDR
+572 
-586 YERIEYCYKR
+586 
-596 CAELCKKIGY
+596 
-606 PVEIESR
+606 
-613 IIYPYIGNTI
+613 
-623 AALKQI
+623 
-629 VGSNNNFE
+629 
-637 EKINELKKIIY
+637 
-648 SNTLQQVLRI
+648 
-658 AKNNKVNMSKKIL
+658 
-671 FFCIRKKMIKLMYLL
+671 
-686 IYIKQRVKNYEN
+686 

>member
-1 MIHRDISPDNIM
+1 MSENNKKICLGCMQEINTDDIKCPHCGFDPNAYKVNPRCLRLGTKLAGKYIIGKVIGEGGFGITYIGWDEKLELPIAIKEFFPPKIASRDTTTGNNTIYMFDHADEKSFEEGMRRSVKEARSMSKLEAYEGIVSIRDFFNENKTAYIIMEYVDGETLKEYLKENGKMEPEDVLKVMKPVMKALEQMHRTGMIHRDISPDNIM

-217 TFSFIA
+217 TFAFIA

-385 TTIQLVVSKGPKPTK
+385 TTIQLVVGKGPKPTK

-437 IGSDDYIELDT
+437 IGSDDYIEL
-448 IEKAYQIIV
+448 
-457 SENVE
+457 N
-462 IVCFGFNKVN
+462 
-472 TKGKIVEKNIPRM
+472 
-485 GKNVF
+485 
-490 KNSEIIL
+490 
-497 DFLPNLISENP
+497 
-508 KTGKSSNLNMSA
+508 
-520 WAAVYSMKLIKEN
+520 
-533 NWKFVSEREIISE
+533 
-546 DVYSLLNLYRNV
+546 
-558 KKVAILEEALYYYC
+558 
-572 ENNTSLTKVYRKDR
+572 
-586 YERIEYCYKR
+586 
-596 CAELCKKIGY
+596 
-606 PVEIESR
+606 
-613 IIYPYIGNTI
+613 
-623 AALKQI
+623 
-629 VGSNNNFE
+629 
-637 EKINELKKIIY
+637 
-648 SNTLQQVLRI
+648 
-658 AKNNKVNMSKKIL
+658 
-671 FFCIRKKMIKLMYLL
+671 
-686 IYIKQRVKNYEN
+686 

>member
-1 MIHRDISPDNIM
+1 MSENNKKICLGCMQEINTDDIKCPHCGFDPNAYKVNPRCLRLGTKLAGKYIIGKVIGEGGFGITYIGWDEKLELPIAIKEFFPPKIASRDTTTGNNTIYMFDHADEKSFEEGMRRSVKEARSMSKLEAYEGIVSIRDFFNENKTAYIIMEYVDGETLKEYLKENEKMEPEDVLKVMKPVMKALEQMHRTGMIHRDISPDNIM

-217 TFSFIA
+217 TFAFIA

-230 ELANVASKE
+230 ELTNVASKE

-291 VYSNTV
+291 VYSNTI

-437 IGSDDYIELDT
+437 IGSDDYIEL
-448 IEKAYQIIV
+448 
-457 SENVE
+457 N
-462 IVCFGFNKVN
+462 
-472 TKGKIVEKNIPRM
+472 
-485 GKNVF
+485 
-490 KNSEIIL
+490 
-497 DFLPNLISENP
+497 
-508 KTGKSSNLNMSA
+508 
-520 WAAVYSMKLIKEN
+520 
-533 NWKFVSEREIISE
+533 
-546 DVYSLLNLYRNV
+546 
-558 KKVAILEEALYYYC
+558 
-572 ENNTSLTKVYRKDR
+572 
-586 YERIEYCYKR
+586 
-596 CAELCKKIGY
+596 
-606 PVEIESR
+606 
-613 IIYPYIGNTI
+613 
-623 AALKQI
+623 
-629 VGSNNNFE
+629 
-637 EKINELKKIIY
+637 
-648 SNTLQQVLRI
+648 
-658 AKNNKVNMSKKIL
+658 
-671 FFCIRKKMIKLMYLL
+671 
-686 IYIKQRVKNYEN
+686 